1 MYIDFN
7 GSAQGPLWGVNKV
20 AVAQDF
26 DGMLHTL
33 SIYPDIQN
41 DNLRMSGKPMHF
53 YIMPESVRMAK
64 NDQNK
69 YMFHFTKFAGVLT
82 QDTNIAVK
90 GQEEVAGGVLSFT
103 STLALPPGVID
114 SLKDQIAQE
123 IKKDKTLNNHA
134 LFMFGP
140 EGPPSFELGFVQIE
154 DSQVTV
160 SNLTLDDMS
169 DPTKTQAPDDQWLWR
184 MQGQGAGNID
194 ANGTNA
200 CSAMLGQFPAALVE
214 AGFKGDSSSIF
225 VHEALKL
232 MFRTPTIKIRVHAD
246 YSKMHYAYSSNTK
259 YKDDWNQENIKRAFE
274 DSNMSGM
281 FHAELDFGDL
291 DLSDKE
297 KQSYMD
303 MLQQAENSVMENVK
317 KFMFEKQPTPPEQAQ
332 AADTHSVEHHVD
344 HHSVLFGLVNWD
356 TQWDTQS
363 DEGYSYA
370 FNDKFDASSMQMD
383 YDIDIQGPYHVLQ
396 TVSSDMKGF
405 FQEIK
410 KDPDAVHEYFDFVN
424 LGDAFKKI
432 HVIATSRANWPDGQ
446 GNGDPLDKLTISVG
460 YPDKN
465 GVVQYKNS
473 GRYYDNLSKKLSDDF
488 KPAIWTKDDKDAV
501 FVFDFAVDENVAA
514 AQRNQIAI
522 KRMVTYKMDER
533 VKINADNEIV
543 IPDETTTDT
552 QIEVKA
558 DVVGHLNVGPIYL
571 AADLNKHMLVEV
583 TFKKDGF
590 DPTTIM
596 FTLDNITDKQKF
608 ELWTNETG
616 IMPWSYKV
624 KVTYKSFGPLEAIVY
639 EGDEVDMEGSYS
651 RGITIN
657 LPKPPDDIITKLT
670 EYKAKSKELEA
681 LDT

>member
-7 GSAQGPLWGVNKV
+7 GSPQGPMWGVNKV
-20 AVAQDF
+20 MVSQDF
-26 DGMLHTL
+26 DGMQHTL

-41 DNLRMSGKPMHF
+41 DNLRISGKPMHF

-64 NDQNK
+64 NDQGQ

-82 QDTNIAVK
+82 EDSNIAVK

-114 SLKDQIAQE
+114 SLKDQITQE
-123 IKKDKTLNNHA
+123 IKQDKTLNAHA
-134 LFMFGP
+134 LFMFGQNA
-140 EGPPSFELGFVQIE
+140 PPSFELGFVPID

-200 CSAMLGQFPAALVE
+200 CSAMLGQFPASLVE

-232 MFRTPTIKIRVHAD
+232 MFRTPSITLKVHAD
-246 YSKMHYAYSSNTK
+246 YSKMYSAFSSNSK
-259 YKDDWNQENIKRAFE
+259 YKGDWSQYDIKSAFE
-274 DSNMSGM
+274 DSNMRGM

-297 KQSYMD
+297 KQGYMD
-303 MLQQAENSVMENVK
+303 MLQQAENSVMDNIK
-317 KFMFEKQPTPPEQAQ
+317 KYMFDKQPAPPEQAV
-332 AADTHSVEHHVD
+332 AADTHSTEHH
-344 HHSVLFGLVNWD
+344 SFLGIINWTSD
-356 TQWDTQS
+356 S

-370 FNDKFDASSMQMD
+370 LNTKFDASSIQMD
-383 YDIDIQGPYHVLQ
+383 YDVDIQGPYHVLQ

-405 FQEIK
+405 FQEIQK
-410 KDPDAVHEYFDFVN
+410 NPDTVKEYFDFVN
-424 LGDAFKKI
+424 LGDAFKKLHI
-432 HVIATSRANWPDGQ
+432 IATSRANWPDSA
-446 GNGDPLDKLTISVG
+446 GNGDPLDKLSISVG
-460 YPDKN
+460 YSDKN

-473 GRYYDNLSKKLSDDF
+473 GRYYDNLSKKLSEDF
-488 KPAIWTKDDKDAV
+488 KPAIWTKDDTDTV
-501 FVFDFAVDENVAA
+501 FVFDFAVDDNVPKDL
-514 AQRNQIAI
+514 RNVISV
-522 KRMVTYKMDER
+522 KRTVTYKMDER

-543 IPDETTTDT
+543 VPDETTTDT

-558 DVVGHLNVGPIYL
+558 DVVGHLNVGPVYL

-583 TFKKDGF
+583 TFNKDGF
-590 DPTTIM
+590 NPVTVM
-596 FTLDNITDKQKF
+596 FSIDNVTQKQSF
-608 ELWTNETG
+608 ELWTDEEG
-616 IMPWSYKV
+616 VIPWSYKV
-624 KVTYKSFGPLEAIVY
+624 KVTYKSFGPMQAVTY
-639 EGDEVDMEGSYS
+639 EGEEVKMEGSYS

-657 LPKPPDDIITKLT
+657 LPKPPDDFIQKLT
-670 EYKAKSKELEA
+670 EYKAQEKQLEA
-681 LDT
+681 LDA